1 MRVAAK
7 TLRLMLGVFVSLAL
21 AVGPAAALT
30 IVKAAPPMT
39 ETTGGDSAPCNMP
52 CDDCGG
58 DVKGAACA
66 VACVGLTVAV
76 PATASSA
83 PSMPAAALIEVPAKI
98 SFTGRDREP
107 DKPPPRLALA

>member
-30 IVKAAPPMT
+30 IVKTAAPMT
-39 ETTGGDSAPCNMP
+39 EMTGGESSPCDMP

-58 DVKGAACA
+58 DVEGAACA

-76 PATASSA
+76 PAAASPA
-83 PSMPAAALIEVPAKI
+83 PSMPATALIDVPAKVT
-98 SFTGRDREP
+98 FTGRDREP